1 MANTKVDNIKIAKNT
16 LYMYIRMLVTMV
28 VSLFTARIN
37 FQALGIDNFG
47 IYNVVGSV
55 IVFFAFINQGL
66 TTATRRYITAEI
78 VQGTPESQRNVFN
91 LAFEAHIFIALI
103 ILILAETIG
112 LWAVNSLLNI
122 PDNRMFAANIVY
134 QLSVFTAIVSVMQT
148 PYTAAITANEKM
160 NIYAYLSIYDILLK
174 LAIAFGVLYITGDKL
189 IIFAVLLCIGTTSVM
204 FVNSLYCCHSFPMC
218 RFVRPRNKSLL
229 KEIFSYMGWNLG
241 SQLMVI
247 LTNQGVT
254 ILVNMFFTVAANAA
268 MGVSNQITNIVNN
281 FVTNFQVAFNPQIT
295 KQYASKNWKDLNDLA
310 IRSSRFSS
318 FLVLIFMVPICCQI
332 KNFLGIWLGNYPE
345 GAVEFCILTL
355 LGIFLDGISAP
366 LWMILCSDKDVKK
379 YQIVI
384 SLIYSFNFIGAW
396 ILLKCGFPPYSV
408 IVARILVYAIAIIAR
423 LWLVKERVPSFP
435 VLKWIKEVL
444 LKSMVVSIVPI
455 VLYVLIQKLIFDNPF
470 LEIILVGGGV
480 FVMTIVSIM
489 MFGLDNKER
498 KFLFEKIKIKCN

>member
-1 MANTKVDNIKIAKNT
+1 MADIKVDNKKIARNT

-55 IVFFAFINQGL
+55 IVFFVFINQGL
-66 TTATRRYITAEI
+66 TTATRRYITAEL

-91 LAFEAHIFIALI
+91 LAIGAHILIALI
-103 ILILAETIG
+103 ILVLGETIG
-112 LWAVNSLLNI
+112 LWAVNSMLNI
-122 PDNRMFAANIVY
+122 PDDRMFAANVVY

-174 LAIAFGVLYITGDKL
+174 LAIAFGVLYIAGDKL

-204 FVNSLYCCHSFPMC
+204 FVNGLYCHYSFPMC
-218 RFVRPRNKSLL
+218 RFVRPNNRSLL
-229 KEIFSYMGWNLG
+229 KEMFSYMGWNLG

-295 KQYASKNWKDLNDLA
+295 KQYASKNWNDLNDLA

-318 FLVLIFMVPICCQI
+318 FLVLIFMLPICCQI

-384 SLIYSFNFIGAW
+384 SIIYSFNFIGAW
-396 ILLKCGFPPYSV
+396 VLLKCGFPPYSV

-435 VLKWIKEVL
+435 VSKWIKEVL
-444 LKSMVVSIVPI
+444 LKSIVVSIVPI
-455 VLYVLIQKLIFDNPF
+455 VLYVLIKNLIFNNPF
-470 LEIILVGGGV
+470 VEIILVGGGI
-480 FVMTIVSIM
+480 FVMTIVPIM
-489 MFGLDNKER
+489 IFGLDNKER
-498 KFLFEKIKIKCN
+498 KFLFEKINIKGN